1 MALTYG
7 TEGIK
12 QKDYRVYLAP
22 AVAGVT
28 SAIATYVAPGGSTKT
43 NAEAVIAAMT
53 AAMVTQCGAT
63 SVSEIGECRAD
74 SITVTGENG
83 DTIEGNVLGEIVL
96 NKACAAAAE
105 LINAT
110 AANINGLASLDGVP
124 VSLMLLEKDRHL
136 VGNNLSKTSIV
147 INNIVMSYSENITG
161 GDSIRAMFNISK
173 SVPSITDFRH
183 VADVTWAL

>member
-22 AVAGVT
+22 AVSGVT
-28 SAIATYVAPGGSTKT
+28 GAIATYVSSGGSTKT
-43 NAEAVIAAMT
+43 NAEAIITAMT
-53 AAMVTQCGAT
+53 AAMVTKCGVG

-110 AANINGLASLDGVP
+110 AANINGLSLLDGIP
-124 VSLMLLEKDRHL
+124 VSLMLVEKDRHL
-136 VGNNLSKTSIV
+136 VGSNLSKTIIV

-161 GDSIRAMFNISK
+161 GDSIRAMVNISK
-173 SVPSITDFRH
+173 NVPSITDFRH
-183 VADVTWAL
+183 IADVAWAL